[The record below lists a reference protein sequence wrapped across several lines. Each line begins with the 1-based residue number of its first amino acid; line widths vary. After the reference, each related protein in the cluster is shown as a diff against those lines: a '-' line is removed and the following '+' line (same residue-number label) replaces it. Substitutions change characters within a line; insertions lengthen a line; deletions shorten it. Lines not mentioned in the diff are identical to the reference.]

1 MTRHTSDTSGALVV
15 ATKVKGAIVFDLAG
29 EKIGNVDHVMVD
41 TTSGCALY
49 AVMSFGNSPRRGR
62 KYHSLLS
69 LPWVNMKYD
78 AQRGGYL
85 VNLDKKVLEDVPDRG
100 RSSWSDRT
108 SRCDALWSATTAEFQ
123 DTRIRLV

>member
-1 MTRHTSDTSGALVV
+1 VV